1 MKLTVLGSGSPEAY
15 VRRASSGYLLE
26 IGDDKILF
34 DCGGGVFDNLVRS
47 GCLPSD
53 ITHLFFTHLH
63 TDHMMDY
70 ARLVHAAWDEGAPPL
85 KVWGP
90 TPIARQ
96 TELLFGKDGVLSPD
110 LIARTELAPSQQ
122 VWVARGGTLPRAWPA
137 PEVTEISPGFSFEGD
152 GWVLKSCE
160 VPHAQPAFDC
170 MAFSVEADGKKFV
183 YSGDAGICPALSKLQ
198 SDADFLLHWCYRLST
213 DDVHPAIAAFSPTPT
228 DIATSAQASGVKR
241 LLISHFRIHMDS
253 DAGHESANMEL
264 SNHFKGIA
272 GIAEDLDEYVI

>member
-1 MKLTVLGSGSPEAY
+1 MKLTLLGTGSPEAY
-15 VRRASSGYLLE
+15 IRRASTGYLLE

-47 GCLPSD
+47 GRLPSD

-90 TPIARQ
+90 KPMARQ

-122 VWVARGGTLPRAWPA
+122 VWVERGGTLPRPWPA
-137 PEVTEISPGFSFEGD
+137 PEVTEITPGFSFQGN
-152 GWVLKSCE
+152 GWTLKSCE

-170 MAFSVEADGKKFV
+170 MAFSVETEGKKFV
-183 YSGDAGICPALSKLQ
+183 YSGDAGICPALSDLQ
-198 SDADFLLHWCYRLST
+198 QDADLLIHWCYRLST
-213 DDVHPAIAAFSPTPT
+213 DDIHPAIAAFSPTPA
-228 DIATSAQASGVKR
+228 DIAKAAQAAGVKR

-253 DAGHESANMEL
+253 DAGHASAHAEL
-264 SNHFKGIA
+264 AQHFDGWA
-272 GIAEDLDEYVI
+272 DIAEDLQTFDI

>member
-1 MKLTVLGSGSPEAY
+1 MKLTILGSGSPEAY

-47 GCLPSD
+47 GRLPSD

-90 TPIARQ
+90 KPIARQ

-122 VWVARGGTLPRAWPA
+122 VWVARGGELPRPWPA
-137 PEVTEISPGFSFEGD
+137 PQVTEITPGFSFDGGD
-152 GWVLKSCE
+152 WQLKSCE

-170 MAFSVEADGKKFV
+170 MAFSVEAGGKKFV
-183 YSGDAGICPALSKLQ
+183 YSGDAGICPALSELQ
-198 SDADFLLHWCYRLST
+198 SNADLLLHWCYRLSS
-213 DDVHPAIAAFSPTPT
+213 DDVHPAISKFSPTPA
-228 DIATSAQASGVKR
+228 DIAQSAQVSGVKR
-241 LLISHFRIHMDS
+241 LLLSHFRIHMDS
-253 DAGHESANMEL
+253 EEGHALTREEL
-264 SNHFKGIA
+264 AEIFDGEA
-272 GIAEDLDEYVI
+272 CVVEDLQDYEV

>member
-1 MKLTVLGSGSPEAY
+1 MKLTILGSGSPEAY

-26 IGDDKILF
+26 IGEDKILL

-47 GCLPSD
+47 GRLPGD

-90 TPIARQ
+90 KPIARQ

-137 PEVTEISPGFSFEGD
+137 PEVTEVSPGFTFEGD
-152 GWVLKSCE
+152 GWVLESCE

-170 MAFSVEADGKKFV
+170 MAFSVRSQGKKFV
-183 YSGDAGICPALSKLQ
+183 YSGDAGICPALASLQ
-198 SDADFLLHWCYRLST
+198 QDADLLLHWCYRLST
-213 DDVHPAIAAFSPTPT
+213 DDAHPAIAEFSPTPA
-228 DIATSAQASGVKR
+228 DIAKSAQDSGVKR

-253 DAGHESANMEL
+253 EEGHKSARQEL
-264 SNHFKGIA
+264 AKHFDGQA
-272 GIAEDLDEYVI
+272 GIAEDLEVYTV